1 MATAAA
7 APGAGIPLKTVPNLR
22 DIGGWPTRTGG
33 RVRRGLLFRSTELDK
48 LQGDDLDAFAKLG
61 VRSVYD
67 LRTAAERTAQ
77 PDRVPAGTRVIVVD
91 VLADAAGAAPAQL
104 LQVLGDPQAAVAMLG
119 GGKAVTLFE
128 QGYRQIVGVSSAL
141 RAYHLFFTDLADES
155 HRPALFH
162 CTTGKDRTGWA
173 AAVILSLFGVSRE
186 DVMREYLLTNDQLLP
201 ALRPVFDQFKA
212 RGGDPDLLLP
222 ALGVRKEYLE
232 TAFDE
237 MDSRFGSLERYL
249 DERLEIGAE
258 TVSSLRGAFIEA
270 AADEAR

>member
-104 LQVLGDPQAAVAMLG
+104 LQVYGQSPGQ
-119 GGKAVTLFE
+119 
-128 QGYRQIVGVSSAL
+128 QHQ
-141 RAYHLFFTDLADES
+141 HL
-155 HRPALFH
+155 
-162 CTTGKDRTGWA
+162 
-173 AAVILSLFGVSRE
+173 
-186 DVMREYLLTNDQLLP
+186 
-201 ALRPVFDQFKA
+201 
-212 RGGDPDLLLP
+212 
-222 ALGVRKEYLE
+222 
-232 TAFDE
+232 
-237 MDSRFGSLERYL
+237 RYL
-249 DERLEIGAE
+249 R
-258 TVSSLRGAFIEA
+258 
-270 AADEAR
+270 